1 MKMTGSFSGEG
12 RNLPSCRD
20 LAYHEVSEP
29 TAELAA
35 KPRDDTAQRQISAM
49 S

>member
-1 MKMTGSFSGEG
+1 MKMTGSFSGG
-12 RNLPSCRD
+12 REEPPVLQGSRLPRGFR
-20 LAYHEVSEP
+20 P
-29 TAELAA
+29 TAVLAA